1 MPRAKISTE
10 RRSNPRFSIK
20 VPVKYRLAGHG
31 EMLSVDEWR
40 KSEKNAVTLDL
51 SLGGMQIVVEESLK
65 MGSLLKFNI
74 YLLDKKNVIEV
85 YAKVAW
91 ANQTGTGLK
100 FLMIKSEDAEHLKS
114 FLNKTFSR

>member
-1 MPRAKISTE
+1 MSRAKISTE

-20 VPVKYRLAGHG
+20 VPVKYRLAGKG
-31 EMLSVDEWR
+31 EILSVDEWR
-40 KSEKNAVTLDL
+40 KSEKNAITMDL

-65 MGSLLKFNI
+65 MGSLLKFSI

-85 YAKVAW
+85 YAKVMW

-100 FLMIKSEDAEHLKS
+100 FLMIRNEDVAHLKS
-114 FLNKTFSR
+114 FLDKTFSR